1 MSLSDPSAV
10 PDAASVTRNRLV
22 LVVYTSAIFVSA
34 LLLFS
39 VQPLFTKMVLPRLG
53 GSPAVWSVAM
63 VFFQSLLLGGYAY
76 AHYLMQLRNRM
87 LPVVIHLVLLVVALL
102 TLPLSIAGGWGEPP
116 TSGYAFWLLGLFAVS
131 IGLPF
136 FALAANNPLLQAWFV
151 RTGHP
156 NGPDPYFLYASS
168 NIGSFL
174 ALLSYPVLLEPMFTL
189 RTQNLIW
196 TGGYGLLIVL
206 IAACGVLLLRSPV
219 MAVADVGA
227 EAIDAPA
234 PPWILRARWIF
245 LAAVPSGL
253 LIAVT
258 AHISTDVAA
267 APLLWVLPLSLY
279 LLTWVLVFQSRPL
292 LPHKWILLLQP
303 LAIAGVIVLLAV
315 GGEQNLLLT
324 LGGHQLCFFVI
335 AMACHGELARTRPAA
350 KYLTGFYVALSFGGM
365 VGGLFAGLIA
375 PFTFS
380 WIAEYPIL
388 LACAAL
394 CRPPGGNERL
404 ARWSNWYWPLL
415 AVLAVALIA
424 PTYNTGKVFTWLD
437 TNRVWVIGAVGVL
450 SALLALGL
458 NANRWKIFATVAV
471 ALALIRA
478 YPSDDG
484 RVETVRS
491 FFGVHK
497 IVVTS
502 NGQYHVLMH
511 GTTIYGAEKYQ
522 NDDGTPV
529 TGRPEPITYYHK
541 DGGIGQAIAAMR
553 ERKGGP
559 LRVAVIGLGSGTLAC
574 ASEPGETWKFFE
586 IDQTMVDTAKD
597 PKYFTYISK
606 CEPDMKPVIGDA
618 RLTFAKEAAGTLRP
632 DHRRRLFVGCDP
644 DPSRDR
650 GGDGDLQGQAGAAGR
665 CGDACVQPAS
675 RTGQR
680 RGRHR
685 RRQRSQ
691 ELGLQRGYQPR
702 RGIHL
707 LDHGGGLG
715 ARGGRCRQAGV
726 VGPMG
731 TDRSRRQPAGLDR
744 RLLQRARRGVAAAEE
759 GRGVSL
765 KRTIRRLVRN
775 HSRLSLLAARHDQ
788 PETIVK
794 KLALSFMA
802 GAGALLATSAFAA
815 PLSNGLTALPDSNIE
830 QVRMVCNENGRC
842 WRERSERRVIV
853 REFLR

>member
-1 MSLSDPSAV
+1 MTLPHPSVVADPPSA
-10 PDAASVTRNRLV
+10 SRNRLV
-22 LVVYTSAIFVSA
+22 LVVYTAAIFVSA

-63 VFFQSLLLGGYAY
+63 VFFQSLLLGGYAH
-76 AHYLMQLRNRM
+76 AHYLMQLRSRVI
-87 LPVVIHLVLLVVALL
+87 PVAVHLVLLVIALL
-102 TLPLSIAGGWGEPP
+102 SLPLSIAGGWGEPP

-156 NGPDPYFLYASS
+156 SGPDPYFLYASS

-206 IAACGVLLLRSPV
+206 IASCGVLLLRSPANAAALN
-219 MAVADVGA
+219 MPND
-227 EAIDAPA
+227 ETDAPA
-234 PPWILRARWIF
+234 PSWILGARWIF

-292 LPHKWILLLQP
+292 LPHKWMLRAQP
-303 LAIAGVIVLLAV
+303 LAITGVIVLLAV

-375 PFTFS
+375 PFAFS

-388 LACAAL
+388 LALAAL
-394 CRPPGGNERL
+394 CRPPGGDERL
-404 ARWSNWYWPLL
+404 PRWSGWYWPFL
-415 AVLAVALIA
+415 AVLAVVLIGLS
-424 PTYNTGKVFTWLD
+424 YSTGKTMAWLD
-437 TNRVWVIGAVGVL
+437 AHRVWVIGAVGVL
-450 SALLALGL
+450 AALLALGL
-458 NANRWKIFATVAV
+458 NAKRWKIFATVVV
-471 ALALIRA
+471 ALVLIRA

-497 IVVTS
+497 IVVTPH
-502 NGQYHVLMH
+502 GQYHVLMH
-511 GTTIYGAEKYQ
+511 GTTIHGAQKFK

-529 TGRPEPITYYHK
+529 PGRPEPITYYHK
-541 DGGIGQAIAAMR
+541 DGGIGQAITAIR
-553 ERKGGP
+553 ERKGAP
-559 LRVAVIGLGSGTLAC
+559 LRVAVIGLGSGTLTC

-586 IDQTMVDTAKD
+586 IDQSMVDTARD
-597 PKYFTYISK
+597 PKYFTYIQN
-606 CEPDMKPVIGDA
+606 CAPDLKPVIGDA
-618 RLTFAKEAAGTLRP
+618 RLTFAREPDGIYDLIIVDAYSSDAIPIHLATQEAMAIYKQKLAPQGAVVMHVSNRHLELSSVIVGIATANELQSWVYSEDSNR
-632 DHRRRLFVGCDP
+632 DNEYIFATTVVVCAREEADVGKLASSDVWALTEADDKQRVWTDDYSNVLGAVYRRL
-644 DPSRDR
+644 RD
-650 GGDGDLQGQAGAAGR
+650 G
-665 CGDACVQPAS
+665 
-675 RTGQR
+675 
-680 RGRHR
+680 
-685 RRQRSQ
+685 
-691 ELGLQRGYQPR
+691 
-702 RGIHL
+702 
-707 LDHGGGLG
+707 
-715 ARGGRCRQAGV
+715 
-726 VGPMG
+726 
-731 TDRSRRQPAGLDR
+731 
-744 RLLQRARRGVAAAEE
+744 
-759 GRGVSL
+759 
-765 KRTIRRLVRN
+765 
-775 HSRLSLLAARHDQ
+775 
-788 PETIVK
+788 
-794 KLALSFMA
+794 
-802 GAGALLATSAFAA
+802 
-815 PLSNGLTALPDSNIE
+815 E
-830 QVRMVCNENGRC
+830 Q
-842 WRERSERRVIV
+842 
-853 REFLR
+853 

>member
-1 MSLSDPSAV
+1 MTSPDRSAVTDQPSA
-10 PDAASVTRNRLV
+10 SRNRLV
-22 LVVYTSAIFVSA
+22 LMVYTAAIFVSA

-76 AHYLMQLRNRM
+76 AHYLIRFRNRM
-87 LPVVIHLVLLVVALL
+87 IPVAVHLGLLVIALL
-102 TLPLSIAGGWGEPP
+102 TLPLSIASGWGEPP

-174 ALLSYPVLLEPMFTL
+174 ALLSYPVLLEPMFAL

-206 IAACGVLLLRSPV
+206 IASCGVLLLRSP
-219 MAVADVGA
+219 ATAAIDTLA
-227 EAIDAPA
+227 EDTDAPA
-234 PPWILRARWIF
+234 PRWTLRARWIF

-292 LPHKWILLLQP
+292 LPHKWMLMAQP

-350 KYLTGFYVALSFGGM
+350 AYLTGFYVALSFGGM

-388 LACAAL
+388 LALAAL
-394 CRPPGGNERL
+394 CRPPGGD
-404 ARWSNWYWPLL
+404 ARWPRWSGWYWPFL
-415 AVLAVALIA
+415 AVLAIALIA
-424 PTYNTGKVFTWLD
+424 PSWSDGKVTTWLED
-437 TNRVWVIGAVGVL
+437 HRVWVIGAVGVL

-458 NANRWKIFATVAV
+458 NASRWKIFATVVV

-478 YPSDDG
+478 YPADDG

-497 IVVTS
+497 IVVTPH
-502 NGQYHVLMH
+502 GQYHVLMH
-511 GTTIYGAEKYQ
+511 GTTIHGAEKFQ

-541 DGGIGQAIAAMR
+541 DGGIGQAIAAIR

-559 LRVAVIGLGSGTLAC
+559 LRVAVIGLGSGTLTC

-586 IDQTMVDTAKD
+586 IDQSMVDTARD
-597 PKYFTYISK
+597 PKYFTYIQK
-606 CEPDMKPVIGDA
+606 CEPDLKPVIGDA
-618 RLTFAKEAAGTLRP
+618 RLTFAREPDGIYDLIIIDAYSSDAIPIHLATEEAMNIYRDKLAPQGAVVMHVSNRHLELSSVVVGIADANDLKSWVYSEDSNRDNEYIFSTSVVVSAREEADVGKLAWSEQWALTEADENQRVWT
-632 DHRRRLFVGCDP
+632 DDYSNVLGAVWRRL
-644 DPSRDR
+644 RD
-650 GGDGDLQGQAGAAGR
+650 G
-665 CGDACVQPAS
+665 
-675 RTGQR
+675 
-680 RGRHR
+680 
-685 RRQRSQ
+685 
-691 ELGLQRGYQPR
+691 
-702 RGIHL
+702 
-707 LDHGGGLG
+707 
-715 ARGGRCRQAGV
+715 
-726 VGPMG
+726 
-731 TDRSRRQPAGLDR
+731 
-744 RLLQRARRGVAAAEE
+744 
-759 GRGVSL
+759 
-765 KRTIRRLVRN
+765 
-775 HSRLSLLAARHDQ
+775 
-788 PETIVK
+788 
-794 KLALSFMA
+794 
-802 GAGALLATSAFAA
+802 
-815 PLSNGLTALPDSNIE
+815 E
-830 QVRMVCNENGRC
+830 Q
-842 WRERSERRVIV
+842 
-853 REFLR
+853 

>member
-1 MSLSDPSAV
+1 MTSEPT
-10 PDAASVTRNRLV
+10 ASRNRLV
-22 LVVYTSAIFVSA
+22 LVVYTAAIFVSA

-76 AHYLMQLRNRM
+76 AHLLMKLNGRIA
-87 LPVVIHLVLLVVALL
+87 PVVVHLVLLVVALL
-102 TLPLSIAGGWGEPP
+102 TLPLAIRSGWGEPP
-116 TSGYAFWLLGLFAVS
+116 TSGYAIWLLGLFAVS

-189 RTQNLIW
+189 RIQNLIW
-196 TGGYGLLIVL
+196 TGGYGLLIIL
-206 IAACGVLLLRSPV
+206 IASCGVLLLRSPANAAALDMQV
-219 MAVADVGA
+219 DDAN
-227 EAIDAPA
+227 APA
-234 PPWILRARWIF
+234 PSWPLRARWIF

-292 LPHKWILLLQP
+292 LPHKWMLLAQP
-303 LAIAGVIVLLAV
+303 LAIAGVVILLAV

-324 LGGHQLCFFVI
+324 LGGHQLCFFII

-380 WIAEYPIL
+380 WVAEYPIL
-388 LACAAL
+388 LALAAL
-394 CRPPGGNERL
+394 CRPPGGAERL
-404 ARWSNWYWPLL
+404 PRWSAWYWPFL

-424 PTYNTGKVFTWLD
+424 PSYSAGDIFNWFDVH
-437 TNRVWVIGAVGVL
+437 RVWVIGAVGVL
-450 SALLALGL
+450 SALLALAL
-458 NANRWKIFATVAV
+458 NANRWKIFATVVV
-471 ALALIRA
+471 ALVVLRA

-497 IVVTS
+497 IVVTP

-511 GTTIYGAEKYQ
+511 GTTIHGAEKFK

-529 TGRPEPITYYHK
+529 AGMPEPISYYHK
-541 DGGIGQAIAAMR
+541 DGGIGRAISAIR
-553 ERKGGP
+553 ERKGAP
-559 LRVAVIGLGSGTLAC
+559 LKVAVIGLGSGTLTC
-574 ASEPGETWKFFE
+574 ASAPGEDWRFFE
-586 IDQTMVDTAKD
+586 IDQSMVDTARD
-597 PKYFTYISK
+597 PKYFTYIQN
-606 CEPDMKPVIGDA
+606 CEPNLKPVIGDA
-618 RLTFAKEAAGTLRP
+618 RLTFAKEP
-632 DHRRRLFVGCDP
+632 DGAYDLIIVDAYSSDAIPIHLATEEAMAIYKEKLAPQGAVVMHVSNRHLELASVVVGIADANDMKSWVYSEDSGRDNEYIFSTSVVVSAREEEDVGKLASSDVWTETEADEKQRVWTDDYSNVLGAVYRRL
-644 DPSRDR
+644 RD
-650 GGDGDLQGQAGAAGR
+650 G
-665 CGDACVQPAS
+665 
-675 RTGQR
+675 
-680 RGRHR
+680 
-685 RRQRSQ
+685 
-691 ELGLQRGYQPR
+691 
-702 RGIHL
+702 
-707 LDHGGGLG
+707 
-715 ARGGRCRQAGV
+715 
-726 VGPMG
+726 
-731 TDRSRRQPAGLDR
+731 
-744 RLLQRARRGVAAAEE
+744 
-759 GRGVSL
+759 
-765 KRTIRRLVRN
+765 
-775 HSRLSLLAARHDQ
+775 
-788 PETIVK
+788 
-794 KLALSFMA
+794 
-802 GAGALLATSAFAA
+802 
-815 PLSNGLTALPDSNIE
+815 E
-830 QVRMVCNENGRC
+830 Q
-842 WRERSERRVIV
+842 
-853 REFLR
+853 

>member
-1 MSLSDPSAV
+1 MISTDMSAV
-10 PDAASVTRNRLV
+10 TGQSSVSRNRLV
-22 LVVYTSAIFVSA
+22 LIVYTSAIFVSA

-76 AHYLMQLRNRM
+76 AHFLMQLRNRM
-87 LPVVIHLVLLVVALL
+87 IPVVVHLVLLLVALL
-102 TLPLSIAGGWGEPP
+102 TLPLSIASGWGEPP
-116 TSGYAFWLLGLFAVS
+116 SSGYAFWLLGLFVIS

-136 FALAANNPLLQAWFV
+136 FALAANNPMLQAWFV

-156 NGPDPYFLYASS
+156 DGPDPYFLYASS

-206 IAACGVLLLRSPV
+206 IASCGVLLLRSPASA
-219 MAVADVGA
+219 AVDVLA
-227 EAIDAPA
+227 EHNDAPA

-292 LPHKWILLLQP
+292 LPHRWMLLAQP

-324 LGGHQLCFFVI
+324 LGGHLLCFFII

-365 VGGLFAGLIA
+365 LGGLFAGLIA

-394 CRPPGGNERL
+394 CRPPGGDERL
-404 ARWSNWYWPLL
+404 PRWSFWYWPFL
-415 AVLAVALIA
+415 AVLAIVLIA
-424 PTYNTGKVFTWLD
+424 PSWSNGGVNWLD
-437 TNRVWVIGAVGVL
+437 DHRVWVIGGVGAL

-471 ALALIRA
+471 ALVLIRA
-478 YPSDDG
+478 YPSDEG

-497 IVVTS
+497 IVVTPH
-502 NGQYHVLMH
+502 GQYHVLMH
-511 GTTIYGAEKYQ
+511 GTTIHGAQKFQ
-522 NDDGTPV
+522 NDNGTPI
-529 TGRPEPITYYHK
+529 TGRPEPISYYHK
-541 DGGIGQAIAAMR
+541 DGGIGRAITAIR
-553 ERKGGP
+553 ERKGAP
-559 LRVAVIGLGSGTLAC
+559 LRVAVIGLGAGTLTC
-574 ASEPGETWKFFE
+574 ASQPGENWKFFE
-586 IDQTMVDTAKD
+586 IDQSMVDTASD
-597 PKYFTYISK
+597 PKYFSYIK
-606 CEPDMKPVIGDA
+606 NCEPNLKPVMGDA
-618 RLTFAKEAAGTLRP
+618 RLTFAREPDGVYDMIIVDAYSSDAIPIHLATQEAMKIYKDKLAPQGVVVMHVSNRHLELESVVVGIADANGMKSWVYDEDSNRDGEYIFATDVVVSARAEADVGKLASSDVWEETDANKKQRVWT
-632 DHRRRLFVGCDP
+632 DDYSNVLGAVYRRL
-644 DPSRDR
+644 RD
-650 GGDGDLQGQAGAAGR
+650 G
-665 CGDACVQPAS
+665 
-675 RTGQR
+675 
-680 RGRHR
+680 
-685 RRQRSQ
+685 
-691 ELGLQRGYQPR
+691 
-702 RGIHL
+702 
-707 LDHGGGLG
+707 
-715 ARGGRCRQAGV
+715 
-726 VGPMG
+726 
-731 TDRSRRQPAGLDR
+731 
-744 RLLQRARRGVAAAEE
+744 
-759 GRGVSL
+759 
-765 KRTIRRLVRN
+765 
-775 HSRLSLLAARHDQ
+775 
-788 PETIVK
+788 
-794 KLALSFMA
+794 
-802 GAGALLATSAFAA
+802 
-815 PLSNGLTALPDSNIE
+815 E
-830 QVRMVCNENGRC
+830 Q
-842 WRERSERRVIV
+842 
-853 REFLR
+853 